1 MTQADR
7 STNAVTGKPMDR
19 VDGRQKVAGT
29 AQYSAEYPQKNL
41 AYAVLIDSKIARG
54 SIKSMDLSA
63 AEKAPGVLAILT
75 HANAPKLKPMLAFTA
90 GGGAAESRLPLS
102 DSNIYHAGQYIGVV

>member
-7 STNAVTGKPMDR
+7 ATNAVTGKPMDR

-75 HANAPKLKPMLAFTA
+75 HANAPKLKPMPGFTA
-90 GGGAAESRLPLS
+90 G
-102 DSNIYHAGQYIGVV
+102 